1 MKYIVKTAY
10 HTFRIEAQTNKMAVI
25 LAIYNN
31 LPTLGELISC
41 RAVKE
46 PKEKTMYY
54 RSISVLKDM
63 GYKLDES

>member
-1 MKYIVKTAY
+1 MKYIVKTAD

-31 LPTLGELISC
+31 HPTLGELISC

-46 PKEKTMYY
+46 PKGKTMYY
-54 RSISVLKDM
+54 RSIKVLKEM
-63 GYKLDES
+63 GYKLNES

>member
-1 MKYIVKTAY
+1 MKYIVKTAD

-46 PKEKTMYY
+46 PKEETMYY
-54 RSISVLKDM
+54 RSIQVLKDM